1 MKKIILA
8 LGFSMFA
15 TSLYAADAAKEPTAQ
30 QGKMTVCNADAK
42 AKNLAGED
50 RKKFMS
56 DCLSAKKEAAAAE
69 SEKKLTPQQAKMKQC
84 NADAKT
90 KNLAGADR
98 KAFMSDCLKDK

>member
-8 LGFSMFA
+8 LSLSMLA
-15 TSLYAADAAKEPTAQ
+15 MSVHAEDAAKEATPQ
-30 QGKMTVCNADAK
+30 QNKMKACNADAK

-56 DCLSAKKEAAAAE
+56 ECLSAKKEAAAEPAKE
-69 SEKKLTPQQAKMKQC
+69 LTPQQAKMKQC

-98 KAFMSDCLKDK
+98 KKFMSDCLKAK

>member
-8 LGFSMFA
+8 LGLSMFA
-15 TSLYAADAAKEPTAQ
+15 VSVYAADAAKEATPQ
-30 QGKMTVCNADAK
+30 QSKMKTCNADAK

-56 DCLSAKKEAAAAE
+56 ECLSAKKDEAAAPAKE
-69 SEKKLTPQQAKMKQC
+69 LTPQQAKMKQC
-84 NADAKT
+84 NADAKA

-98 KAFMSDCLKDK
+98 KKFMSDCLKAK

>member
-8 LGFSMFA
+8 LGLSMFA
-15 TSLYAADAAKEPTAQ
+15 ISLHAADAAKEPSAQ
-30 QGKMTVCNADAK
+30 QSKMTVCNADAK

-56 DCLSAKKEAAAAE
+56 ECLSSKKDAAAAPAKE
-69 SEKKLTPQQAKMKQC
+69 LTPQQAKMKQC

-90 KNLAGADR
+90 KNLSGPDR
-98 KAFMSDCLKDK
+98 KKFMSDCLKAK

>member
-8 LGFSMFA
+8 LGLSMFA
-15 TSLYAADAAKEPTAQ
+15 ISLYAADAAKEPTAQ
-30 QGKMTVCNADAK
+30 QSKMTVCNADAK

-56 DCLSAKKEAAAAE
+56 ECLSAKKDAAAAAPAKE
-69 SEKKLTPQQAKMKQC
+69 LTPQQAKMKQC

-90 KNLAGADR
+90 KNLTGADR
-98 KAFMSDCLKDK
+98 KKFMSDCLKAK